1 MHRREKS
8 ADLILTSL
16 NIQEMSKSCKECG
29 CTCACCNGFSS
40 DSSLDMHQQIEELE
54 SQLRKSNT
62 RLSQIEHE
70 LMDSKVNAENEVL
83 KLRDE
88 LNKLRDRY
96 DRLFESHK
104 KMQKVNHNLED
115 KLLKV
120 VSGFESE
127 KMELQKEL
135 SSVTSKLVEARLAV
149 TDMEEENDRYR
160 TDCNIAVQLLQCRPS
175 NFISHKLNTL
185 PIEFQE
191 RVKKHMTQEQ
201 RMNCEDAPQSNES
214 AKLIRV
220 PMPTFPPTAM
230 VYSIN
235 NLTKGE
241 NDKEN
246 GTNDTVP
253 MNLITKVLMPSEPK
267 RKPRRVY
274 LCVKCNDDVTY
285 HDKEVQV
292 NISRESVSNQ
302 NNSRVHR
309 PHGRSRTNSTET
321 DI

>member
-1 MHRREKS
+1 MHRREQS
-8 ADLILTSL
+8 ADLILSSL
-16 NIQEMSKSCKECG
+16 NQPQEMSKACKECG
-29 CTCACCNGFSS
+29 CTCNGFSS
-40 DSSLDMHQQIEELE
+40 NSSLDMHQQIEGLE

-62 RLSQIEHE
+62 RLSEIEHE
-70 LMDSKVNAENEVL
+70 LIYSKVAAESEVL

-96 DRLFESHK
+96 DRLYESHK
-104 KMQKVNHNLED
+104 KLQKVNHNLED

-127 KMELQKEL
+127 KMGLQKEM

-149 TDMEEENDRYR
+149 TEMEEENDRYR

-201 RMNCEDAPQSNES
+201 RLNCEEAPKSDES
-214 AKLIRV
+214 TQLIRV

-235 NLTKGE
+235 NPTKDE
-241 NDKEN
+241 KKEETN
-246 GTNDTVP
+246 GQVP
-253 MNLITKVLMPSEPK
+253 MNLITKVLTPNKPR

-274 LCVKCNDDVTY
+274 LCVKCNDDVTFY
-285 HDKEVQV
+285 DKEVQV
-292 NISRESVSNQ
+292 NMSRDSVSNHS
-302 NNSRVHR
+302 NSRVHR
-309 PHGRSRTNSTET
+309 PHARVRTNSAET